1 MKNTTAMADYELR
14 HIEALRKD
22 LAGCTVLLKKDGS
35 FPLEK
40 PCTLAAYGSG
50 VRRTIRGGTGSGE
63 VNSRYIV
70 TIEEGLQQAGFTLTG
85 MEWHTGYEQAREKA
99 HKAFLKQL
107 KKDAKAAKQNFI
119 LYGMGKV
126 MPEPEY
132 DLPLNAEG
140 DAAIYVVS
148 RISGE
153 GNDRTPLKGDIRLT
167 DSEVRDILA
176 LDKKFTRF
184 MLVLNVGG
192 VVDLSPVMSVR
203 NILLLSQLGVETGGA
218 LADILLGKANPSGKL
233 TTTWA
238 AFEEY
243 PEMPDFE
250 DMNETRYREGIYVG
264 YRYFDTF
271 RKQALFPFG
280 YGLSYTEFRLGAA
293 GVEANGAQVTV
304 RTTVENTGTMAG
316 RQVVQVYLSKPAGK
330 LDVPRQEL
338 CAFAKT
344 RTLAP
349 GEAETVTCSFTLPEM
364 AAYDAETASYI
375 LEAGD
380 HLVRV
385 GVSSAETVPAAVL
398 HLDKTV
404 TTLQAKNVL
413 GSTDFTDLTAP
424 AAAMERPE
432 GVPVI
437 EIDPASIVC
446 ETIDYAHNEEILP
459 EVDALTK
466 EDAALLL
473 IGNFDP
479 NAKGFASMIGTAG
492 RHVCGAAGESCSTV
506 KGIPWLI
513 MADGPAGL
521 RLAKEYY
528 EDGKG
533 KHAVGNASVPDSIME
548 MLSGPMKLVMSLM
561 GGNGKPKAGCEI
573 KTQYCTAIPIGTALA
588 QSFDTDFV
596 QRCGGIVG
604 EEMEHFG
611 VHLWLAPAL
620 NIHRSIRCGR
630 NFEYYS
636 EDPLVSGKMAA
647 AMTRGVQAHK
657 GSVTART
664 KAVVHRGSKAHKN
677 RPGGCLQLTIACMKC
692 QRFLTDMSC
701 QKSQGGVPVRR
712 RPGYILIA
720 RNDLLRL
727 CPLHIPGCLFPAET
741 ILEHQ
746 LLNNLAGVHP
756 HAFENISSAR
766 NACIPSSLHTIVIDT
781 FAVIAHSLKL
791 ALKITQ
797 YKLSVLFAQFQRVS
811 HLVKAHSSSH
821 KLLDIFKQVC
831 QAPFFT
837 AFVRQFFHNA
847 AHTAHSFVCIFVF
860 CHLIGKNCIVH
871 AFWICTEEI
880 VHNRSNR
887 IFASILSVHIN
898 DMCLV
903 LKRCRQ
909 FPNRTVNM
917 VERQCTLEIVVF
929 RDEDHIRFRKIFQS
943 FARPCNIGVH
953 HGTVVTRPLR

>member
-132 DLPLNAEG
+132 DLPLNAEA

-203 NILLLSQLGVETGGA
+203 NILLLSQLGVETGAA

-238 AFEEY
+238 PFEEY

-271 RKQALFPFG
+271 RKKALFPFG
-280 YGLSYTEFRLGAA
+280 YGLSYTEFRLGTA
-293 GVEANGAQVTV
+293 GVKANGAQVTV
-304 RTTVENTGTMAG
+304 RTTVENIGALAG

-398 HLDKTV
+398 HLGKTA
-404 TTLQAKNVL
+404 TPLQAKNVL

-424 AAAMERPE
+424 AATMERSE

-446 ETIDYAHNEEILP
+446 ETIDYARTEEILP

-533 KHAVGNASVPDSIME
+533 KHAVGNASMPDSIME

-596 QRCGGIVG
+596 QRCGDIVG

-657 GSVTART
+657 GCGTTIKHYAANNKEYNRT
-664 KAVVHRGSKAHKN
+664 RNNSMVSDRAMREIYLKGFGICVRESQPKAVMTSYNLLNGTHTAESRGLVMDILRAEFGYQGIVMTDWVSPIAGDARSAHRDSQAQYVAAAGGDLFMPGSKGDYDN
-677 RPGGCLQLTIACMKC
+677 LLQ
-692 QRFLTDMSC
+692 
-701 QKSQGGVPVRR
+701 G
-712 RPGYILIA
+712 
-720 RNDLLRL
+720 
-727 CPLHIPGCLFPAET
+727 
-741 ILEHQ
+741 
-746 LLNNLAGVHP
+746 
-756 HAFENISSAR
+756 
-766 NACIPSSLHTIVIDT
+766 IDSG
-781 FAVIAHSLKL
+781 AV
-791 ALKITQ
+791 
-797 YKLSVLFAQFQRVS
+797 
-811 HLVKAHSSSH
+811 
-821 KLLDIFKQVC
+821 
-831 QAPFFT
+831 
-837 AFVRQFFHNA
+837 
-847 AHTAHSFVCIFVF
+847 
-860 CHLIGKNCIVH
+860 
-871 AFWICTEEI
+871 
-880 VHNRSNR
+880 
-887 IFASILSVHIN
+887 
-898 DMCLV
+898 
-903 LKRCRQ
+903 
-909 FPNRTVNM
+909 
-917 VERQCTLEIVVF
+917 TLEQVKINASRVV
-929 RDEDHIRFRKIFQS
+929 KM
-943 FARPCNIGVH
+943 ARAL
-953 HGTVVTRPLR
+953 TQE